1 MNIKQISIFLED
13 KPGTLYA
20 VTELLTGNGVHI
32 RAMTAMDMG
41 GMTILRLLVDNI
53 IYTAS
58 ILKDAGYP
66 ATFTEVIVAEVKNSD
81 NGLIN
86 VLESIK
92 GAGVNIQ
99 HVYPI
104 MSKNVRWIGQEIYMV
119 FEVGN
124 YAKAVEAMKAEGINI
139 LTQEELSSL

>member
-13 KPGTLYA
+13 KPGTLHGVA
-20 VTELLTGNGVHI
+20 ELLAERGVHI
-32 RAMTAMDMG
+32 RAMTAMEMG

-58 ILKDAGYP
+58 ILKEAGYP
-66 ATFTEVIVAEVKNSD
+66 ATFTEVIVAEVKNAGGD
-81 NGLIN
+81 LIK
-86 VLESIK
+86 VLDAIK
-92 GAGVNIQ
+92 SAGVNIK

-104 MSKNVRWIGQEIYMV
+104 MSKNARWIGQEIYMV

-124 YAKAVEAMKAEGINI
+124 YTKAVESLKAEGINV
-139 LTQEELSSL
+139 LTQEELASL

>member
-13 KPGTLYA
+13 KPGTLYGVA
-20 VTELLTGNGVHI
+20 ELLADRGVHI

-41 GMTILRLLVDNI
+41 GTTILRLLVDNI

-58 ILKDAGYP
+58 ILKEAGFP
-66 ATFTEVIVAEVKNSD
+66 AQFTEVIVAEVKNAETE
-81 NGLIN
+81 LIH
-86 VLESIK
+86 VLEAIK

-119 FEVGN
+119 FEVSD
-124 YAKAVEAMKAEGINI
+124 YARAVEAMKAEGINV
-139 LTQEELSSL
+139 LNQEELAEL

>member
-13 KPGTLYA
+13 KPGTLHGVA
-20 VTELLTGNGVHI
+20 ELLAERGVHI
-32 RAMTAMDMG
+32 RAMTAMEMG

-58 ILKDAGYP
+58 ILKEAGYP
-66 ATFTEVIVAEVKNSD
+66 TTLTEVIVAEVKNAGGD
-81 NGLIN
+81 LIK
-86 VLESIK
+86 VLDAIK
-92 GAGVNIQ
+92 SAGVNIK

-119 FEVGN
+119 FEVGD
-124 YAKAVEAMKAEGINI
+124 YAKAAESMAAEGINV

>member
-13 KPGTLYA
+13 KPGTLHGVA
-20 VTELLTGNGVHI
+20 ELLSERNVHI

-58 ILKDAGYP
+58 ILKEAGYP
-66 ATFTEVIVAEVKNSD
+66 ATFTEVIVAEVKNAGCD
-81 NGLIN
+81 FIR
-86 VLESIK
+86 VLDAIK
-92 GAGVNIQ
+92 SAGVNIQ

-124 YAKAVEAMKAEGINI
+124 YAKAVEAMKAEGINV

>member
-13 KPGTLYA
+13 KPGTLYG
-20 VTELLTGNGVHI
+20 VTELLTERGVHI

-58 ILKDAGYP
+58 ILKDAGFP
-66 ATFTEVIVAEVKNSD
+66 ASLTEVIVAEVKNAGSD
-81 NGLIN
+81 FIK
-86 VLESIK
+86 VLEAIK
-92 GAGVNIQ
+92 SAGVNIQ

-124 YAKAVEAMKAEGINI
+124 YARAVEFMKAEGINV
-139 LTQEELSSL
+139 LSQEELAAL